1 MAVSGKNRPDPDRV
15 AILRA
20 LPLEIKEHLTGEE
33 AEAFMYNLELPDSLL
48 EKLKDYLTDEPPE
61 TAGPAASTLM
71 PTKEH
76 HMSEHKPCPTCQG
89 KKIIEGI
96 CEVSSEWRGT
106 ENGLADDTQCT
117 PDQTCPTCQGKG
129 YEE

>member
-1 MAVSGKNRPDPDRV
+1 MAMSAKERPDPDRV

-20 LPLEIKEHLTGEE
+20 LPLEIKKQITGEE
-33 AEAFMYNLELPDSLL
+33 AEAFMYNRELPDSLL
-48 EKLKDYLTDEPPE
+48 EKLKDYLTDEPAPSSLIE
-61 TAGPAASTLM
+61 
-71 PTKEH
+71 KEKE
-76 HMSEHKPCPTCQG
+76 MSEHKPCPTCQG
-89 KKIIEGI
+89 RKVIEGI

-117 PDQTCPTCQGKG
+117 PDQTCPTCNGKG